1 MEYSLFSLVSTIL
14 RSYSKLLLVA
24 LFTLKLLSLIKLPTF
39 TLKRQIYK
47 LPPGPKPW
55 PIIGNLPEMF
65 LNKPVPKWMH
75 KFMKNLDTE
84 IACFKFGNVH
94 VIAVTSPAIACEFLK
109 IQDDV
114 FASRPISMPSNLVS
128 RGYITT
134 ALVPYGDQWKKM
146 KKMISKELLSPVK
159 HQWLHAKRMEEA
171 DNLMHYVYN
180 QSNSKNNGFV
190 NVRVVA
196 QHYCG
201 NVSKKIIFNKR

>member
-1 MEYSLFSLVSTIL
+1 MEYSLFSLLSTIL

-24 LFTLKLLSLIKLPTF
+24 LFTLKLINLIKLPTF
-39 TLKRQIYK
+39 TLKRQKYK

-114 FASRPISMPSNLVS
+114 FASRPISMPSNLVR
-128 RGYITT
+128 RG
-134 ALVPYGDQWKKM
+134 KK
-146 KKMISKELLSPVK
+146 
-159 HQWLHAKRMEEA
+159 
-171 DNLMHYVYN
+171 NLI
-180 QSNSKNNGFV
+180 G
-190 NVRVVA
+190 
-196 QHYCG
+196 
-201 NVSKKIIFNKR
+201 IFNGVIDMKSKFSKTIKIRGKEMKDLINGIALEE